1 MINVFE
7 GFWRKK
13 AKKNFYFKIAK
24 SSIMVRSTEI
34 KNRTQFFKKVHK
46 LRIGS
51 DVMEIW
57 HHWPPEFYE
66 LHFFGG
72 KCVE

>member
-1 MINVFE
+1 MFFK
-7 GFWRKK
+7 GFGKK
-13 AKKNFYFKIAK
+13 AKKNSTLKLG
-24 SSIMVRSTEI
+24 SLNSTMVRSTEMN
-34 KNRTQFFKKVHK
+34 NRTQFFKKVHK

-66 LHFFGG
+66 LHFFCSQ
-72 KCVE
+72 CVE

>member
-7 GFWRKK
+7 GFGAKK
-13 AKKNFYFKIAK
+13 AKKIYFKIGK

-34 KNRTQFFKKVHK
+34 KNITQFFKKVHK

-66 LHFFGG
+66 LHFLCSQ
-72 KCVE
+72 CVE

>member
-1 MINVFE
+1 MFLK
-7 GFWRKK
+7 GFGKK
-13 AKKNFYFKIAK
+13 AKKNSTLKLG
-24 SSIMVRSTEI
+24 SLNSIMVRLTEI

-46 LRIGS
+46 LQIGS

-66 LHFFGG
+66 LHFLCSQ
-72 KCVE
+72 CVK